1 MEIYQVKISEIK
13 PYKNNAKLHPEK
25 QINQIVISIKEFGF
39 NVPILIDENN
49 VIIAGHGRYFAA
61 KKLGMDTIP
70 AIKLEHLTEAKK
82 RAFIIADNK
91 LNMNTAFDMD
101 LLKEELQAMESEL
114 NDLTITGFEAEELD
128 LMLNGLNGTDKEYL
142 TDADEVPEEPEKP
155 TTTLGD
161 IWVLGR
167 HRLMCGDSTN
177 EENVKALL
185 HGAEPHLMVTDPPYG
200 VEYDANWR
208 NEALKSNGKP
218 LGDRAIGKVA
228 NDNRADWTE
237 AWRLFKGD
245 VCYVWHASIFSDVV
259 AISLKN
265 CDFEMK
271 ALIIWNKS
279 NFAIG
284 RSHYHHKHEPCW
296 YAIKKGMTGHWQGSR
311 KETTVWD
318 IAKPQK
324 SETGHST
331 QKPIE
336 CMEKPIINNSQIDNH
351 VYEPFCGSGTTLIA
365 CEKTNRKCLAME
377 LEPKYCDVIITRW
390 ENFTGEKAIH
400 AESNKTFE
408 QLKKEKNNE

>member
-1 MEIYQVKISEIK
+1 
-13 PYKNNAKLHPEK
+13 
-25 QINQIVISIKEFGF
+25 
-39 NVPILIDENN
+39 
-49 VIIAGHGRYFAA
+49 
-61 KKLGMDTIP
+61 
-70 AIKLEHLTEAKK
+70 
-82 RAFIIADNK
+82 
-91 LNMNTAFDMD
+91 
-101 LLKEELQAMESEL
+101 
-114 NDLTITGFEAEELD
+114 
-128 LMLNGLNGTDKEYL
+128 
-142 TDADEVPEEPEKP
+142 
-155 TTTLGD
+155 
-161 IWVLGR
+161 
-167 HRLMCGDSTN
+167 MCGDSTN